1 MAMLF
6 ETMGWVGMV
15 LVLGAYGLLAAK
27 KIESD
32 TLVYH
37 GMNIIGALLLAVY
50 TYWKDAL
57 PSAALNIIWCF
68 IGLYAL
74 RGILRARKKI

>member
-1 MAMLF
+1 MVTLF
-6 ETMGWVGMV
+6 ETMGWIGMV

-32 TLVYH
+32 TLIYH

>member
-1 MAMLF
+1 MDILF
-6 ETMGWVGMV
+6 EALGWVGMV
-15 LVLGAYGLLAAK
+15 LVLGAYGLLSAK
-27 KIESD
+27 KIQSD

-37 GMNIIGALLLAVY
+37 GLNIIGALLLAVY

-68 IGLYAL
+68 IGLYTL